1 MKKNEIN
8 ARLHVEMEFTQKVD
22 MTEFLEKALKVS
34 EIKEA
39 RKKYIESKLPDK
51 ELTNKIVLNAKQE
64 LEKLGFK
71 TCRILSYANEQ
82 TIEFELLD
90 FLKSEALK
98 GLSDGKKSE

>member
-22 MTEFLEKALKVS
+22 MTEFLEKALEVS

-51 ELTNKIVLNAKQE
+51 ELTKKIVLNAKQD

-71 TCRILSYANEQ
+71 ACRILSYANEQ